1 MDSFPKKLI
10 RSRRILFVE
19 KGILMKFN
27 FSGTILAM
35 LLVSVVAVGVNFEPA
50 NTKLCEK
57 PSYVHSQ
64 SLSSR
69 QISNSTDDYIW
80 PASFTQ
86 HGLTHNGLPGR
97 TVGTDDPFNGFGVPY
112 WTGNFTTENPFG
124 AINEINV
131 TCLPFTPDEYT
142 YTLIEGVDYLV
153 HAEDN
158 FIELLKSTDASIINE
173 HWVDGVNN
181 SLTLGYTW
189 IEYIASSIS
198 SVYVKFPNGT
208 ERFARNYG
216 FEAPPPSEW
225 WFDPDWPWELAGW
238 WAFGYFP
245 GSWNWPPGSEWWIN
259 YTAASYLTID
269 YTRAPD
275 IAITDLRTSKIGC
288 SPLETVGEGYPIEIN
303 VTVENQGGY
312 TETFNTTIFVDSSA
326 VGWQNVTLHPFEKR
340 TLSLTWNTTGVAKSN
355 YSISAKAD
363 TVPGETDT
371 ADNTKAYGFSVF
383 VTIPGD
389 VDGDRDVDIF
399 DIVRIVSVYNLE
411 ASDPKYDANSD
422 IDGDKDIDIFDIV
435 IACGNYGEEW
445 S

>member
-1 MDSFPKKLI
+1 M
-10 RSRRILFVE
+10 
-19 KGILMKFN
+19 
-27 FSGTILAM
+27 
-35 LLVSVVAVGVNFEPA
+35 LVSVVAVGVNFEPA
-50 NTKLCEK
+50 TTKLCKK

-69 QISNSTDDYIW
+69 QISNSTDGYIW

-86 HGLTHNGLPGR
+86 HGLTYNGLPGR
-97 TVGTDDPFNGFGVPY
+97 IVGTDDPFNGFGIPY

-131 TCLPFTPDEYT
+131 TCLPFTPDEYE
-142 YTLIEGVDYLV
+142 YTLTEGLDYLV
-153 HAEDN
+153 YEADN
-158 FIELLKSTDASIINE
+158 LIELLNPVDVPILNE
-173 HWVDGVNN
+173 HWIDGVNN
-181 SLTLGYTW
+181 TLNGWPWINYVASGIENVTVHFPNCTTRPARNLGY
-189 IEYIASSIS
+189 EQ
-198 SVYVKFPNGT
+198 
-208 ERFARNYG
+208 
-216 FEAPPPSEW
+216 PPPSEW
-225 WFDPDWPWELAGW
+225 WYDPDWPWELEGLWALSHSGYYAGP
-238 WAFGYFP
+238 Y
-245 GSWNWPPGSEWWIN
+245 SWPPGSEWWIT

-269 YTRAPD
+269 YTLAHD
-275 IAITDLRTSKIGC
+275 IAITNIRTSKIGC

-326 VGWQNVTLHPFEKR
+326 VGWQNVILNPFEKR
-340 TLSLTWNTTGVAKSN
+340 TLSLTWNTIGVAKGN
-355 YSISAKAD
+355 YSISAIAN
-363 TVPGETDT
+363 TVPGETTT

-389 VDGDRDVDIF
+389 VDGDSAVDIF
-399 DIVRIVSVYNLE
+399 DIVRIASVYNLE

-422 IDGDKDIDIFDIV
+422 IDGDKDIDMFDIV